1 MKEVM
6 GDKWEMV
13 VISLLNE
20 EQRLKEQTEV
30 YMKTR
35 YVTMKEMSKELS
47 IIKIA
52 KLFGISRQR
61 VYKILEGQN
70 A

>member
-6 GDKWEMV
+6 GDKWTNAV
-13 VISLLNE
+13 SSLLNE

>member
-1 MKEVM
+1 M

-35 YVTMKEMSKELS
+35 YVTMKEMSNELS

>member
-1 MKEVM
+1 M
-6 GDKWEMV
+6 GDKWTNAV
-13 VISLLNE
+13 SSLLNE

-47 IIKIA
+47 NIKIA

>member
-1 MKEVM
+1 M
-6 GDKWEMV
+6 GDKWTNAV
-13 VISLLNE
+13 SSLLNE

-35 YVTMKEMSKELS
+35 YVTMKEMSNELS

>member
-35 YVTMKEMSKELS
+35 YVTMKEMSNELS

>member
-1 MKEVM
+1 M
-6 GDKWEMV
+6 GDKWTNAV
-13 VISLLNE
+13 SSLLNE

-52 KLFGISRQR
+52 NLFGISRQR
-61 VYKILEGQN
+61 VYKILEEKN

>member
-1 MKEVM
+1 M

>member
-1 MKEVM
+1 M
-6 GDKWEMV
+6 GDKWTNAV
-13 VISLLNE
+13 SSLLNE
-20 EQRLKEQTEV
+20 EQRLKEKTEV

>member
-1 MKEVM
+1 M
-6 GDKWEMV
+6 GDKWTNAV
-13 VISLLNE
+13 SSLLNE

-52 KLFGISRQR
+52 NLFGISRQR
-61 VYKILEGQN
+61 VYKILEEK
-70 A
+70 

>member
-1 MKEVM
+1 M
-6 GDKWEMV
+6 GDKWTNAV
-13 VISLLNE
+13 SSLLNE